1 MKSMKK
7 VIIGVLAIGLFLYS
21 CSGSKAVREQRNTL
35 SGTWSLDDIS
45 YENNQGSFKA
55 ELFNDAEAVCF
66 EGSEWYFRDNN
77 STGRYT
83 LNDGSLCT
91 GGDRFIRWSVVE
103 QPQSYSNQ
111 LQFKFIDAKNND
123 IGGGQGYRLNIDN
136 LSPQSMT
143 LKSNASVG
151 GETVTLVYEFTK
163 KSNN

>member
-1 MKSMKK
+1 MIKTTL
-7 VIIGVLAIGLFLYS
+7 GVLVCSLLLFS
-21 CSGSKAVREQRNTL
+21 CSISKEVREQRNTL
-35 SGTWSLDDIS
+35 SGTWSLDNVS

-55 ELFNDAEAVCF
+55 VLFNDADAVCF

-91 GGDRFIRWSVVE
+91 GGDRYIRWSVVE
-103 QPQSYSNQ
+103 QPESYSNQ

-123 IGGGQGYRLNIDN
+123 IGGGQGYRLNIASLN
-136 LSPQSMT
+136 PQTMT
-143 LKSNASVG
+143 LESNASVG
-151 GETVTLVYEFTK
+151 GENVTLVYEFTK

>member
-1 MKSMKK
+1 
-7 VIIGVLAIGLFLYS
+7 
-21 CSGSKAVREQRNTL
+21 
-35 SGTWSLDDIS
+35 
-45 YENNQGSFKA
+45 
-55 ELFNDAEAVCF
+55 
-66 EGSEWYFRDNN
+66 
-77 STGRYT
+77 
-83 LNDGSLCT
+83 
-91 GGDRFIRWSVVE
+91 VE